1 MRFRLTALL
10 TKCEI
15 IVAVFRMKPTEY
27 DIKQDKAPWETCHQ
41 GNSSTSGFKQNHRE
55 QVGEIHILE
64 KVCCLLSPE
73 VIVWA
78 KEHDQEMAHSYKVVY
93 FDTETNNI
101 SVRSS
106 WTLLE
111 PEESLSCLWVLVQF
125 QVELWSRQRMPAKGE
140 SPSSPFY
147 VTVSMKT
154 HQEECRRLHKR
165 GSPVG
170 SAKDKSEDD
179 YPPMSKKMHLKCP
192 LCGPNVQKK
201 TWWNVS
207 RVPFQWR
214 KTDKIAS
221 GVPFHFIKCSAI

>member
-1 MRFRLTALL
+1 MHFRLTALL

-41 GNSSTSGFKQNHRE
+41 GNSSTSGFKQNHRV

-93 FDTETNNI
+93 FDTETNHF

-111 PEESLSCLWVLVQF
+111 SEESLSCLWVLVQF

-170 SAKDKSEDD
+170 SAKDKWGWLS
-179 YPPMSKKMHLKCP
+179 
-192 LCGPNVQKK
+192 PNVQKDALKVPSMWAKCAKK

>member
-1 MRFRLTALL
+1 MIRKWLTATKWSTL
-10 TKCEI
+10 TQ
-15 IVAVFRMKPTEY
+15 KPITFLWDPAEPY
-27 DIKQDKAPWETCHQ
+27 WKPFMSV
-41 GNSSTSGFKQNHRE
+41 GSSSVPG
-55 QVGEIHILE
+55 
-64 KVCCLLSPE
+64 
-73 VIVWA
+73 
-78 KEHDQEMAHSYKVVY
+78 HS
-93 FDTETNNI
+93 
-101 SVRSS
+101 S
-106 WTLLE
+106 
-111 PEESLSCLWVLVQF
+111 
-125 QVELWSRQRMPAKGE
+125 LWSRQRMPAKGE